1 MTKLL
6 IRKMIRDMKRS
17 MTAYILCILIV
28 AIGFCGFTVL
38 ELCYDNL
45 AESRDMFFSQSEFCD
60 GFAEVTDSPISEAG
74 ILKRIP
80 GIDTVQARLVKDTRV
95 YGYEEDVELHLVSWS
110 EGEMNR
116 PVLSRGTLPEEGK
129 KEIVIGDG
137 IAKARNL
144 NPGDTVEI
152 IVEGKRVP
160 MEITGIGLTPEN
172 IYMIRNMNELY
183 PSPAVYDAAFT
194 SYRTMAQ
201 LFGQEGH
208 GNRFLF

>member
-1 MTKLL
+1 M
-6 IRKMIRDMKRS
+6 
-17 MTAYILCILIV
+17 
-28 AIGFCGFTVL
+28 
-38 ELCYDNL
+38 
-45 AESRDMFFSQSEFCD
+45 
-60 GFAEVTDSPISEAG
+60 
-74 ILKRIP
+74 
-80 GIDTVQARLVKDTRV
+80 KDTRV

-201 LFGQEGH
+201 LFGQEGMVTAFCLSWSPAAT
-208 GNRFLF
+208 GRP